1 MRREEHRRSTPF
13 RRDDTRPAATVRL
26 ALSESGHARRDGEY
40 RGVLEAGMEHSRRA
54 LHDSARERS
63 KGQSRPR
70 KEDSTKDCQWI
81 ADLVQHGLLR
91 GSFIPPTPIRELRD
105 LTRMRASLRQDHTSV
120 ANRMQK
126 VLEDANI
133 KLAAVA
139 SDWLGVSGRVILS
152 RLLDGEEDAEKL
164 AQLCRGRLRE
174 KMAEMQMALEGRVR
188 RHHRWLLTLLRNNS
202 SVWKTRSQTWIS
214 EFRIACAS
222 TRKRWICAPQF
233 PESKPWNGRFPWQ

>member
-1 MRREEHRRSTPF
+1 
-13 RRDDTRPAATVRL
+13 
-26 ALSESGHARRDGEY
+26 
-40 RGVLEAGMEHSRRA
+40 
-54 LHDSARERS
+54 
-63 KGQSRPR
+63 
-70 KEDSTKDCQWI
+70 
-81 ADLVQHGLLR
+81 
-91 GSFIPPTPIRELRD
+91 
-105 LTRMRASLRQDHTSV
+105 MRASLRQDHTSV

-188 RHHRWLLTLLRNNS
+188 RHHRWLLTLLRNKLECLENQIADLDIRIQDRMCQYQKAVDLCTTVPGIEAVEWPFSLAVAMPTTVSAGS
-202 SVWKTRSQTWIS
+202 S
-214 EFRIACAS
+214 
-222 TRKRWICAPQF
+222 
-233 PESKPWNGRFPWQ
+233 PWMAG